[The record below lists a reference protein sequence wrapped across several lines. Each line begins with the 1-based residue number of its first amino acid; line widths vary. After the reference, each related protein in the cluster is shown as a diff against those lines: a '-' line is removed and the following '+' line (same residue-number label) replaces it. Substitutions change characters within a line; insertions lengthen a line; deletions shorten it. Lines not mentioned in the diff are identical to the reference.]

1 MEDFE
6 IIDKLTSLDTSTLAD
21 KNYDVRV
28 DTVTKADTGPM
39 CIKQGWD
46 MLIFNYKPLTII
58 EIGDYSM
65 LVKESYTPYKVTDV
79 KGNKV
84 VESIT
89 TSEGTILYFSNKLPE
104 ELKHYNVIYAKLDD
118 WTPFTYSDIIE
129 AYKSSTYLSD
139 TLDKLTKEINNGE
152 SK

>member
-1 MEDFE
+1 M
-6 IIDKLTSLDTSTLAD
+6 DKLTSLDTSTLVD
-21 KNYDVRV
+21 KNYDIKV
-28 DTVTKADTGPM
+28 DVDIKADIGPVYV
-39 CIKQGWD
+39 GHGLWD
-46 MLIFNYKPLTII
+46 QMQIFNYKPLTII
-58 EIGDYSM
+58 EMGDYSM

-89 TSEGTILYFSNKLPE
+89 TSEGTILYFSDKLPE
-104 ELKHYNVIYAKLDD
+104 ELKHYNVIYANLDD
-118 WTPFTYSDIIE
+118 WTSLTYSDILE
-129 AYKSSTYLSD
+129 AYRSSAYLSD